1 MSIEMNRPKEIV
13 ADILAKGVKIEN
25 IVFVGCGASM
35 AESYPGRY
43 FLESCAKKLRIF
55 HYTAS
60 EFNWNTPAWLGDTS
74 VVISVS
80 MGGNTPETV
89 QANSVAK
96 AAGATV
102 ISVTHVAGS
111 PLTKEADYCV
121 IHDFETNYAAKLERM
136 GYTMALALELLQ
148 QTEGYEHYDK
158 MLDGFAKIFDL
169 AESSAQ
175 ASRRVAREFAKE
187 YQNAPVIYVMSSG
200 ASTEVAYSTSVCM
213 LMEMQWINSG
223 NFNSGEFFHGPFEL
237 TDDKHNFVLFMAD
250 GATRKMD
257 ARALTFLQRFDAR
270 YVVIDAKDFGLS
282 GAVPASVATYFN
294 PIVHTA
300 VMRVFAE
307 HLADARQHPLTKR
320 RYMWKL
326 EY

>member
-102 ISVTHVAGS
+102 ISVTHVA
-111 PLTKEADYCV
+111 
-121 IHDFETNYAAKLERM
+121 
-136 GYTMALALELLQ
+136 
-148 QTEGYEHYDK
+148 
-158 MLDGFAKIFDL
+158 DL
-169 AESSAQ
+169 RL
-175 ASRRVAREFAKE
+175 RRKR
-187 YQNAPVIYVMSSG
+187 I
-200 ASTEVAYSTSVCM
+200 
-213 LMEMQWINSG
+213 
-223 NFNSGEFFHGPFEL
+223 
-237 TDDKHNFVLFMAD
+237 
-250 GATRKMD
+250 
-257 ARALTFLQRFDAR
+257 
-270 YVVIDAKDFGLS
+270 
-282 GAVPASVATYFN
+282 
-294 PIVHTA
+294 TA
-300 VMRVFAE
+300 
-307 HLADARQHPLTKR
+307 
-320 RYMWKL
+320 
-326 EY
+326 